1 MKPTKP
7 IKITSLLAGVL
18 ALAAILFNSNLQ
30 AATLEF
36 TPLGLPFGGA
46 GTWDASASQWSPD
59 GVNLQ
64 AWANANYDTAAFTN
78 WLYNVGTPVN
88 TSASSLMVNLNGQTL
103 NVGGL
108 RFEDYRDIST
118 GAGTAALEG
127 RLDYYDITNGTLN
140 FAPGGGSIFVDSGT
154 NYTFTAAGC
163 TGGGLQHQGSMIRA
177 VISGSGTL
185 SKTGPG
191 TLCLLGTNTFAG
203 TLAVNQGWVAV
214 GENAVGG
221 ATPLDCLRNITNI
234 TIADG
239 AQLGGYG
246 TNVVINPPI
255 NLSGNATATIQGN
268 MCPFANTSQAANYK
282 FVKINGGIHGAGN
295 VVFRGNNMIAQLT
308 SIVLNAPCDYNGTTL
323 ITVGNGDL
331 YAMCLVDLIT
341 GTAFNISQNN
351 FNDNAQV
358 QLGVDNALPTTTVL
372 NFDGQV
378 GVTNYVPALLRAADL
393 YLNGHNQTLAGLSN
407 TNRFARAQRILNLG
421 ADSPATL
428 TINNTNDCTFSGCIG
443 NGNNYINAGSV
454 SSTVGNQAS
463 YTNLTCIR
471 ATTTTGI
478 IAPYTVDGNN
488 ISLVKSGA
496 GNFTIMGPPAYTNV
510 NNFALSDAL
519 GNCYTNGTIINGGTL
534 TVANT
539 VFSGTG
545 SGPVNI
551 NSSGTLAGTGIISG
565 LVTNNTG
572 GTLSPGT
579 GGNGTLTLKG
589 NVVLKAG
596 STSTFAVNG
605 ATPANTRVTL
615 GAANTVTYGGVL
627 NIVPSGTF
635 TVGQTFT
642 LFSGVGATNASQFS
656 SLAGSPGGTNMFT
669 FTNGVLSVVAAPTGP
684 TGAGTITNSFNS
696 GTSTLS
702 LSWPAGQGWRLQ
714 QQTNSLSTGLSTNW
728 TYVTDGSV
736 SSTNITVDATKPTVF
751 YRLTY
756 P

>member
-1 MKPTKP
+1 
-7 IKITSLLAGVL
+7 
-18 ALAAILFNSNLQ
+18 
-30 AATLEF
+30 
-36 TPLGLPFGGA
+36 
-46 GTWDASASQWSPD
+46 
-59 GVNLQ
+59 
-64 AWANANYDTAAFTN
+64 
-78 WLYNVGTPVN
+78 
-88 TSASSLMVNLNGQTL
+88 
-103 NVGGL
+103 
-108 RFEDYRDIST
+108 
-118 GAGTAALEG
+118 
-127 RLDYYDITNGTLN
+127 
-140 FAPGGGSIFVDSGT
+140 
-154 NYTFTAAGC
+154 
-163 TGGGLQHQGSMIRA
+163 
-177 VISGSGTL
+177 
-185 SKTGPG
+185 
-191 TLCLLGTNTFAG
+191 
-203 TLAVNQGWVAV
+203 
-214 GENAVGG
+214 
-221 ATPLDCLRNITNI
+221 
-234 TIADG
+234 
-239 AQLGGYG
+239 
-246 TNVVINPPI
+246 
-255 NLSGNATATIQGN
+255 
-268 MCPFANTSQAANYK
+268 
-282 FVKINGGIHGAGN
+282 
-295 VVFRGNNMIAQLT
+295 
-308 SIVLNAPCDYNGTTL
+308 
-323 ITVGNGDL
+323 
-331 YAMCLVDLIT
+331 
-341 GTAFNISQNN
+341 
-351 FNDNAQV
+351 
-358 QLGVDNALPTTTVL
+358 
-372 NFDGQV
+372 
-378 GVTNYVPALLRAADL
+378 
-393 YLNGHNQTLAGLSN
+393 
-407 TNRFARAQRILNLG
+407 LG

-443 NGNNYINAGSV
+443 NGNNYINAGSA

-471 ATTTTGI
+471 TTTTTGI

-684 TGAGTITNSFNS
+684 TGAGTITNSYS
-696 GTSTLS
+696 GGVLS

-714 QQTNSLSTGLSTNW
+714 QQTNSLSKGISTNW
-728 TYVTDGSV
+728 VYVTDGSL
-736 SSTNITVDATKPTVF
+736 SSTNITVNKAQPTVF